1 MRQFVT
7 RSSIPSLRWWG
18 LGVCIAV
25 LLGACSSKA
34 PAHPFL
40 PWDITVF
47 PDGTS
52 AVFGA
57 HLGKDSLLD
66 FKRLYDQKADLAI
79 FVDPDKK
86 ISLEAYFGPTNVG
99 ALTANV
105 AIVAQVDEKLLQS
118 WISADHA
125 KPDPTP
131 SGAWK
136 YSMSDDQ
143 LRTAQN
149 FPIES
154 ITYKPSADYSES
166 LIERRFGKPGSIEHA
181 KQTNSYWLYPN
192 KGLLITVNQ
201 AGRDLFQY
209 ISPKEVA
216 KLVASL
222 PPQKP
227 AAPK

>member
-1 MRQFVT
+1 MLHHLIR
-7 RSSIPSLRWWG
+7 PSLRVLRQLG
-18 LGVCIAV
+18 LGAFIA
-25 LLGACSSKA
+25 LILTACASKA
-34 PAHPFL
+34 PDHPFL
-40 PWDITVF
+40 PWDITLF

-66 FKRLYDQKADLAI
+66 FKRLYNQKADLAI

-86 ISLEAYFGPTNVG
+86 TSLEAYFGPTDVG
-99 ALTANV
+99 ALSANV

-136 YSMSDDQ
+136 YPMSDEQ
-143 LRTAQN
+143 IRTAQN

-166 LIERRFGKPGSIEHA
+166 LIERRFGKPESIEHA
-181 KQTNSYWLYPN
+181 KEPNAYWLYPN
-192 KGLLITVNQ
+192 KGLLITVNKE
-201 AGRDLFQY
+201 GRDLFQY
-209 ISPKEVA
+209 ISPKDFA
-216 KLVASL
+216 KLSASI
-222 PPQKP
+222 PPQAP
-227 AAPK
+227 ASP